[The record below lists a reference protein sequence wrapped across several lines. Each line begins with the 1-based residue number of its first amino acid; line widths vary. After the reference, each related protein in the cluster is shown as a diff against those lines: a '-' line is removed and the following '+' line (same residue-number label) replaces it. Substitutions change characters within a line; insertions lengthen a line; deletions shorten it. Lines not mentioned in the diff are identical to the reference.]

1 MAKDK
6 NKKLRRRTASFSFS
20 DETITK
26 YEKYCD
32 EHMLNRSKLMETLIL
47 EFFKKDSQSKPT
59 EKPDAQTT

>member
-32 EHMLNRSKLMETLIL
+32 EKMLNRSKLMETLIV
-47 EFFKKDSQSKPT
+47 EFLREKSKPT
-59 EKPDAQTT
+59 ENTNVPTM

>member
-32 EHMLNRSKLMETLIL
+32 EKMLNRSKFMETLIL
-47 EFFKKDSQSKPT
+47 EFFKKESPTKPM
-59 EKPDAQTT
+59 EKPDVQTT